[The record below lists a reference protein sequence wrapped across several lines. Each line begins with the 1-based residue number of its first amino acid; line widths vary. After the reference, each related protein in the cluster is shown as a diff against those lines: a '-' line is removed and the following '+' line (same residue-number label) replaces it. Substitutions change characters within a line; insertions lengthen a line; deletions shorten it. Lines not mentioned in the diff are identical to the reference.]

1 MKNDIDAILDSMFR
15 GGRLHFKKQPAR
27 EREGGEAP
35 HGAPCPR
42 RLSRRPPPT
51 PSRPSKPWTP

>member
-15 GGRLHFKKQPAR
+15 GGRLHFKSSQPGEK
-27 EREGGEAP
+27 ERG
-35 HGAPCPR
+35 
-42 RLSRRPPPT
+42 PPT